1 MKHILIFIIFL
12 FIIAIIFTKL
22 YFSHYE
28 QFTVASTPAC
38 SNNISST
45 ELFEI
50 YKTTGNLNNILKDA
64 KTNAIALPENQNIA
78 TLFKEIPDQ
87 ITEMIN
93 KKNIY
98 SNLLITNSLN
108 QQELDNNFDNF
119 IKSTRIFNN
128 KFNDLYTNII
138 NYNSNT
144 IKQNYDNAIT
154 NFQSSYNNYNNK
166 LDLYKKCILTSSS

>member
-22 YFSHYE
+22 YFSNYE
-28 QFTVASTPAC
+28 QFTVASTTDCA
-38 SNNISST
+38 NNVSST

-50 YKTTGNLNNILKDA
+50 YKTTSNLNNILKDA
-64 KTNAIALPENQNIA
+64 KTNATALQVNQNIT

-87 ITEMIN
+87 ITEIIN

-108 QQELDNNFDNF
+108 RQELDNNFENF
-119 IKSTRIFNN
+119 IKSTRIFSD
-128 KFNDLYTNII
+128 KMNDLYTNII

-154 NFQSSYNNYNNK
+154 NFQLSYNNYNNK
-166 LDLYKKCILTSSS
+166 LDLYKKCILTTNS

>member
-22 YFSHYE
+22 YFSNYE
-28 QFTVASTPAC
+28 QFTVASTTDC

-50 YKTTGNLNNILKDA
+50 YKITSNLNNILKDA
-64 KTNAIALPENQNIA
+64 KTNATALEENQNIA
-78 TLFKEIPDQ
+78 RLFNEIPDQ
-87 ITEMIN
+87 INEMIN

-98 SNLLITNSLN
+98 SNLLLTNSLN
-108 QQELDNNFDNF
+108 RQELDDNF
-119 IKSTRIFNN
+119 NNYMNSSLIFGY
-128 KFNDLYTNII
+128 KMNDLYTNII

-166 LDLYKKCILTSSS
+166 LDLYKKCILTSS